1 MNNSYPLKTF
11 AAACS
16 LAFAGAALA
25 QTTVSGSTSSGI
37 TTAAGGSG
45 TSAVYLKRTD
55 TRFGAFTGSTE
66 NTDSLASGL
75 RTGSEVTLTGSGET
89 VTFTPPTKPMGYGNV
104 TRAMDLAQRDLAA
117 AGITDPTPTEIRIAM
132 MGGTITRTEGTTS
145 TTTTF
150 DGVLTLRSQGMGW
163 GKIAHTI
170 GVHPGMGKAAAP
182 VPATTSTS
190 TSTTTSSAAPASGSA
205 STGIT
210 TAGSRSGIVTAA
222 GGSGNVHGHGR
233 ALGLSA
239 GSNSGA
245 TTTAAGASAAG
256 GGAASSGKGHGNA
269 FGRGGK

>member
-1 MNNSYPLKTF
+1 MNNFQLKTL

-16 LAFAGAALA
+16 LAWAGAALA
-25 QTTVSGSTSSGI
+25 QTTVSGSTSGI

-45 TSAVYLKRTD
+45 TSAVYLKRAD
-55 TRFGAFTGSTE
+55 TRFGGFTGSAE
-66 NTDSLASGL
+66 NTESLASGL
-75 RTGSEVTLTGSGET
+75 RTGSEVTLTGNGET
-89 VTFTPPTKPMGYGNV
+89 ATFTPPTKPMGYGNV

-117 AGITDPTPTEIRIAM
+117 AGITDPTPTEIQIAM
-132 MGGTITRTEGTTS
+132 MGGTITRTDGTTS

-163 GKIAHTI
+163 GQIAHTI

-182 VPATTSTS
+182 VPAATSTS
-190 TSTTTSSAAPASGSA
+190 SAVPANGAA
-205 STGIT
+205 STGVT

-222 GGSGNVHGHGR
+222 GGSPTIHGNGR

-239 GSNSGA
+239 GGNSGA
-245 TTTAAGASAAG
+245 TTTAAGARAAAG
-256 GGAASSGKGHGNA
+256 SASTAKGHGNA

>member
-1 MNNSYPLKTF
+1 MNSFQLGTLVV
-11 AAACS
+11 ACN

-25 QTTVSGSTSSGI
+25 QTTVSGSTSGI

-45 TSAVYLKRTD
+45 TSAVYLNRTE
-55 TRFGAFTGSTE
+55 TRFGGFTGSPE

-117 AGITDPTPTEIRIAM
+117 AGFTQPTPTQIEIAM
-132 MGGTITRTEGTTS
+132 MGGTITRTDGTVA
-145 TTTTF
+145 TF
-150 DGVLTLRSQGMGW
+150 DGVLALRSQGMGW

-170 GVHPGMGKAAAP
+170 GVHPGMGKP
-182 VPATTSTS
+182 SSVPPA
-190 TSTTTSSAAPASGSA
+190 SSASAAGPAP
-205 STGIT
+205 T
-210 TAGSRSGIVTAA
+210 TARPSSGIVTAA
-222 GGSGNVHGHGR
+222 GGAAHTTHGNGR

-245 TTTAAGASAAG
+245 TTTAAGAG
-256 GGAASSGKGHGNA
+256 ASSRGVTSAKGNGNA